1 MPTASSRPSR
11 RVATRRNAVVDSD
24 DEEDQIAN
32 TTKHAEDDEEE
43 FEPEAPQSPKRQRR
57 SSRQSSVA
65 SQPAAPRAK
74 GRPRKSAAPDV
85 SVVQE
90 DSIAESE
97 AGTEA
102 DRTIKADPETPKKKR
117 KISAPQIP
125 AATPAANVMPTPQS
139 AAPSDFTS
147 VTATPLSDITTTTV
161 NTRLLDE
168 TQATVKP
175 VRTRDAMMENPV
187 DIRVKSRTM
196 TNMPFVEPAAP
207 KSRIVLTYL
216 ILNNFKSYAGRQEVG
231 PFHATFS
238 SVVGPNG
245 SGKSNVIDSLLF
257 VFGFRASKMRQGKI
271 SALIHNSAQYPNL
284 EFCEVAVHFH
294 EVMDQVSSPL
304 WGRQTKYF
312 AHMM

>member
-1 MPTASSRPSR
+1 MPPASSRPTR
-11 RVATRRNAVVDSD
+11 RAATRRNAVVDSD

-32 TTKHAEDDEEE
+32 TTSRAQEDEED
-43 FEPEAPQSPKRQRR
+43 FEPEAVPSPKRQRR

-65 SQPAAPRAK
+65 SQPAAPRGR
-74 GRPRKSAAPDV
+74 GRPRKSVAPEV
-85 SVVQE
+85 SVADE
-90 DSIAESE
+90 PSIVETE
-97 AGTEA
+97 EPTEA
-102 DRTIKADPETPKKKR
+102 DITIQADPETPPKRR
-117 KISAPQIP
+117 KIETPSITV
-125 AATPAANVMPTPQS
+125 ATPAGKVMPTPS
-139 AAPSDFTS
+139 STAPSDFTT
-147 VTATPLSDITTTTV
+147 VTATPLSDITTTSV
-161 NTRLLDE
+161 NTRYLDE

-175 VRTRDAMMENPV
+175 VRTMNAMMENPI
-187 DIRVKSRTM
+187 DIRIKSRTM
-196 TNMPFVEPAAP
+196 TNMPFVEPEAP

-294 EVMDQVSSPL
+294 EVMDQVCSLSAHS
-304 WGRQTKYF
+304 GRR
-312 AHMM
+312 